1 MNLIEDLNARGLIE
15 HHSADLEKIFGE
27 KRTLYIGTDPTADS
41 LHVGHLTWLFLLRR
55 LGLAGHSLIVIVGG
69 GTGMIGDPRE
79 AGERSLL
86 DDATLKKNTKALQ
99 KQIQSILG
107 SLKFRMVDN
116 AEWLKK
122 VSLID
127 FLRDTGKYF
136 TVNDLIKRELI
147 KRRLDTPNESIS
159 YTEFTYSLLQ
169 AYDYRM
175 LNQKYGCDLQL
186 GGSDQWTN
194 VLSGVDLIRKK
205 DSKEVYAVAFPL
217 VTDAAGKK
225 FGKSEGNAIWLDP
238 NKTSPFQ
245 FYQFWLGSDD
255 ASASKYL
262 KIFTFLPL
270 QEIDA
275 MVELHRRNPERRQA
289 QKMLAREVTTLVHG
303 ASAAKAAERFTDVLY
318 GDAQFDSLS
327 ASERDALFAAVP
339 STTLVAGTQNSLL
352 DVLTTNGFVASKSE
366 GRRLIDAKG
375 IKLNGEQVEADRA
388 LTASDFQN
396 GLAILQKGKSEKL
409 LVRQK

>member
-1 MNLIEDLNARGLIE
+1 MNLLEDLKARGLIE

-27 KRTLYIGTDPTADS
+27 KRTVYIGTDPTADS
-41 LHVGHLTWLFLLRR
+41 LHVGHLTWLFLLKR
-55 LGLAGHSLIVIVGG
+55 LGDAGHKLIVIVGG

-86 DDATLKKNTKALQ
+86 DDGTLRKNTKALQ
-99 KQIQSILG
+99 KQIQTVLG
-107 SLKFRMVDN
+107 SLRFRMVDN

-169 AYDYRM
+169 AYDYRV

-217 VTDAAGKK
+217 VTDANGKK
-225 FGKSEGNAIWLDP
+225 FGKSEGNAIWLDAK
-238 NKTSPFQ
+238 KTTPFQ
-245 FYQFWLGSDD
+245 FYQFWLSSDD
-255 ASASKYL
+255 ASTENYL

-303 ASAAKAAERFTDVLY
+303 ASAAKQAERFTDVLF
-318 GDAQFDSLS
+318 GDATFESLS
-327 ASERDALFAAVP
+327 PQERDALFASVP
-339 STTLVAGTQNSLL
+339 SATLVAGSENTLI
-352 DVLTTNGFVASKSE
+352 DALTMNGFVSSKSE
-366 GRRLIDAKG
+366 ARRLIEGKG
-375 IKLNGEQVEADRA
+375 IKLNGSAVEADKP
-388 LTASDFQN
+388 LTSTDFEK
-396 GLAILQKGKSEKL
+396 GLAIIQKGKSEKL